1 MEDQEERTKRV
12 EKKNIGLIYI
22 IILIFVT
29 LGITS
34 FFLYQNMQE
43 VKTLQAHKRVLMDRL
58 AEEVFAKQKLQKET
72 DSLKKYLD
80 SYQPVPVSA
89 DFQKLD

>member
-1 MEDQEERTKRV
+1 M

-22 IILIFVT
+22 IILIFIT

-43 VKTLQAHKRVLMDRL
+43 VKILKAHKKVLIDRL

-80 SYQPVPVSA
+80 NYQPVPVSA
-89 DFQKLD
+89 DLQKLD